1 MTIVLTVLFCLM
13 LTGLRWLDA
22 KRQARAV
29 GATVVNLVDAAQGVT
44 SVTLPAV
51 EAAVEPQVAVKA
63 VAFCPADTAIAAGQ
77 CEALFVREEATP
89 CTPGFS
95 LSALCTAVPSLSRP
109 EDTVLLSTFENSGSI
124 HVHALNKRC
133 LASQETHPK

>member
-29 GATVVNLVDAAQGVT
+29 GATVVNLVDTAQGVT

-51 EAAVEPQVAVKA
+51 EAAVEGSPR
-63 VAFCPADTAIAAGQ
+63 FQ
-77 CEALFVREEATP
+77 C
-89 CTPGFS
+89 
-95 LSALCTAVPSLSRP
+95 
-109 EDTVLLSTFENSGSI
+109 
-124 HVHALNKRC
+124 NK
-133 LASQETHPK
+133 

>member
-63 VAFCPADTAIAAGQ
+63 VAFCPADTAIAAGHPSSTPK
-77 CEALFVREEATP
+77 CRFRIFGEA
-89 CTPGFS
+89 
-95 LSALCTAVPSLSRP
+95 
-109 EDTVLLSTFENSGSI
+109 
-124 HVHALNKRC
+124 
-133 LASQETHPK
+133 ASM

>member
-109 EDTVLLSTFENSGSI
+109 EDTVLLSTFETSGSI

-133 LASQETHPK
+133 LA